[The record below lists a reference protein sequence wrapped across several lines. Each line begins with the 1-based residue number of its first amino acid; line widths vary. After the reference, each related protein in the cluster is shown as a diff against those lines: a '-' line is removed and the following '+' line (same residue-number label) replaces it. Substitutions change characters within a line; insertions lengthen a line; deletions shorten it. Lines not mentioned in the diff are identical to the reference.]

1 MANKIT
7 LTQRELR
14 AVAKACRPAAKNE
27 FVPFAHL
34 AAGSNFDPNDPKH
47 LAMIDWINT
56 CARASEIVR
65 AAAAKESAV
74 ATAADILRSAK
85 IARGE
90 IVELPTGEAARA
102 IIAAGKQRRGET

>member
-14 AVAKACRPAAKNE
+14 AVAKACRPAAKGE

-34 AAGSNFDPNDPKH
+34 ADPKFNPNDPKH
-47 LAMIDWINT
+47 LAMIAWINT
-56 CARASEIVR
+56 CAKADEIVR

-74 ATAADILRSAK
+74 ATAAEILRSAK